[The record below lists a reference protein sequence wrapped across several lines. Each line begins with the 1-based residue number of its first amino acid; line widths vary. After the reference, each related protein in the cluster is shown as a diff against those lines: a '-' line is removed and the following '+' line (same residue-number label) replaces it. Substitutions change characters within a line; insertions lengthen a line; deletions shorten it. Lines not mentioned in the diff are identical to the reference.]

1 MEATFSYVFVNA
13 TKIHQLKAKDSEIN
27 PYPFFW
33 VIFWK
38 ILKSVIWKKK
48 TRLKRL

>member
-13 TKIHQLKAKDSEIN
+13 TKIHQLKSKDSEIK

-33 VIFWK
+33 VIF
-38 ILKSVIWKKK
+38 
-48 TRLKRL
+48 